1 MNIIVAGGT
10 GFIGHH
16 VSQTMIENQHDVT
29 VLSRNPAQS
38 RDHVHREASIT
49 DWDTLRNKIEE
60 TTGGVDAIINLAGTP
75 IADARWTSS
84 RKQLLID
91 SRVETTRRLVETIG
105 SVSIKPKTLIN
116 ASGIGFYGA
125 DKSITMTES
134 SPPGEGFLAELSQK
148 WEREAYHASDHGVR
162 VICLRMGMV
171 LGSDGGALS
180 KMKTPFKLFVGGPI
194 APGTQKVSWIH
205 LDDLA
210 RLMMWLLDK
219 PTLSGPIN
227 AVAPQ
232 FVSMSEFCKRLGEAL
247 HRPSWLPVPAFALN
261 VMLGELAEMLTT
273 GQQVEPRTITQEG
286 FSFRYPNLR
295 EALQSLF
302 VQQES

>member
-1 MNIIVAGGT
+1 MNIVLAGGT

-16 VSQTMIENQHDVT
+16 VCQTLIENQHDVT
-29 VLSRNPAQS
+29 VVSRNPEQARAHIHQK
-38 RDHVHREASIT
+38 AST
-49 DWDTLRNKIEE
+49 TEWGTLSNKMEHTI
-60 TTGGVDAIINLAGTP
+60 GGVDAFINLAGAP

-91 SRVETTRRLVETIG
+91 SRVETTRQLVEAIG
-105 SVSIKPKTLIN
+105 SASIKPKVLIN

-125 DKSITMTES
+125 DKGVTMTES
-134 SPPGEGFLAELSQK
+134 SPPGEGFLAKLSQK
-148 WEREAYHASDHGVR
+148 WEHEANRATDYGVR

-171 LGSDGGALS
+171 LGSNGGALS

-194 APGTQKVSWIH
+194 APGTQKISWIH

-210 RLMMWLLDK
+210 DLMMWLLDK
-219 PTLSGPIN
+219 SSLSGPIN

-232 FVSMSEFCKRLGEAL
+232 CVTMSEFCKQLGEAL
-247 HRPSWLPVPAFALN
+247 DRPSWLPVPALALH

-273 GQQVEPRTITQEG
+273 GQQVEPQAITQEG
-286 FSFRYPNLR
+286 FSFRYPNLKG
-295 EALQSLF
+295 ALHSLF
-302 VQQES
+302 VNQ